1 MNSTAFIKLLNLRA
15 VAESCQK
22 RAVPLVLDDADRDVY
37 PPGQPTLPFLPE
49 GAVAS
54 VWAPSHAY
62 LVADTVVEGLN
73 DDALSWRQFCKV
85 LAAHP
90 NDGFAVVSKVDSHQV
105 FVVQRYERAEEKVAA

>member
-1 MNSTAFIKLLNLRA
+1 MNSPAFIKLLNLRA

-37 PPGQPTLPFLPE
+37 PPGQPALPFLPQSDAR
-49 GAVAS
+49 GWKVAG
-54 VWAPSHAY
+54 AY
-62 LVADTVVEGLN
+62 LVASTIIEGVN